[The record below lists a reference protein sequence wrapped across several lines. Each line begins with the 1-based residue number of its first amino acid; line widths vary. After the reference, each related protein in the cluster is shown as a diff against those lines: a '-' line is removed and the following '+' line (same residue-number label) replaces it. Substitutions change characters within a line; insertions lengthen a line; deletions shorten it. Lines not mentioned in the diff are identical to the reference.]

1 MLISIIKRFRRFS
14 KHLRGLIWKPVTKSE
29 VLQFGG
35 REISALRI
43 LESEFGIQCMP
54 LMGESINAWILLES
68 FLRGRLGRLG
78 YYSIFIQRTKAKV
91 VIVWH
96 DTNLEAYCLSREV
109 NVPVVCIQ
117 NGVRVD
123 NGSPTGTGFLTT
135 LRKQGG
141 VLRPKV
147 DAYFVLSE
155 SEKAR
160 MSQFVDGEFFAHGS
174 LRANHFASITM
185 SQVQSPNGKRVGFI
199 VSFPNSHDVPSMR
212 IADNHRPFI
221 SIGGHTLSYVQYFA
235 YDALVARALFAL
247 CAAKGLEFTIIGKRS
262 ASDTLE
268 ADFFS
273 HTVSP
278 LVKVLG
284 HVKGDG
290 YSVASNFDYLVT
302 IDSTLGFEMLGLG
315 KPVAFLPNRIR
326 FCGVDA
332 PLTQLSFLDDLPS
345 DGACWSSATTEETVG
360 RFLEQWLAQQPST
373 DSIEVKAFT
382 SQVISL
388 DRGNS
393 KLRAYLRDCVTATS

>member
-1 MLISIIKRFRRFS
+1 MSWTRRLKRIRDV
-14 KHLRGLIWKPVTKSE
+14 LRLLDWRAVKQCD

-35 REISALRI
+35 KELSGLRV
-43 LESEFGIQCMP
+43 LSDEFAIQCMP
-54 LMGESINAWILLES
+54 LIGESINGRVLLES
-68 FLRGRLGRLG
+68 FLRGRLGRFG
-78 YYSIFIQRTKAKV
+78 YYSTFIRRTRARV
-91 VIVWH
+91 VVVWH
-96 DTNLEAYCLSREV
+96 DTNLEAYGLSRHV
-109 NVPVVCIQ
+109 DVPVVCIQ
-117 NGVRVD
+117 NGIRVD
-123 NGSPTGTGFLTT
+123 SGSPTQSGLFTT
-135 LRKQGG
+135 LREHG
-141 VLRPKV
+141 VVLKPKV

-160 MSQFVDGEFFAHGS
+160 MSQFVDAEFFAHGS
-174 LRANHFASITM
+174 LRANHFAAITT
-185 SQVQSPNGKRVGFI
+185 SQVRSPKDRRVGFI
-199 VSFPNSHDVPSMR
+199 VSFPNSHDVPSMK
-212 IADNHRPFI
+212 IADNHHPFI
-221 SIGGHTLSYVQYFA
+221 SIGGHTLSYGQYFA
-235 YDALVARALFAL
+235 YDALVARTLFAL
-247 CAAKGLEFTIIGKRS
+247 CTARGLDFTIIGKRS
-262 ASDTLE
+262 TSDKLE

-273 HTVSP
+273 HAVSP

-284 HVKGDG
+284 HAKGDG
-290 YSVASNFDYLVT
+290 YSVASNFDSLVT

-393 KLRAYLRDCVTATS
+393 KLRAYLRDCVTASS